1 MDNSNIKSYKDLI
14 VWQKGYELVKQV
26 YKISSKL
33 PPAEV
38 FALQSQMRRSAVS
51 IVSNIAEGSSR
62 KTRKDYCHF
71 LHIAYGS
78 ISELETQLFL
88 CRDLYIIEIGECLSL
103 LTEISKMLRVIINKL
118 EPSNYEPRN

>member
-1 MDNSNIKSYKDLI
+1 MVELTIKSYKDLI

-33 PPAEV
+33 PQAEI

-62 KTRKDYCHF
+62 KTRKDYCQF

-78 ISELETQLFL
+78 TSELETQLFL
-88 CRDLYIIEIGECLSL
+88 CRDLYKMEISECTSL

-118 EPSNYEPRN
+118 EPSN

>member
-1 MDNSNIKSYKDLI
+1 MNNSDIKSYKDLI

-33 PPAEV
+33 PQSEV

-62 KTRKDYCHF
+62 KTRKDYCQF

-78 ISELETQLFL
+78 TSELETQLCL
-88 CRDLYIIEIGECLSL
+88 CRDLYKIEISECISL
-103 LTEISKMLRVIINKL
+103 LTEVSKMLRTIINKL
-118 EPSNYEPRN
+118 EPSN

>member
-1 MDNSNIKSYKDLI
+1 MDNILIKSYKDLI

-33 PPAEV
+33 PQAEV

-62 KTRKDYCHF
+62 KTRKDYCQF

-78 ISELETQLFL
+78 AAELETQLFL
-88 CRDLYIIEIGECLSL
+88 CKDLYVLDTKECIML
-103 LTEISKMLRVIINKL
+103 LEEVSKILRVII
-118 EPSNYEPRN
+118 S

>member
-1 MDNSNIKSYKDLI
+1 MTDIIKSYKDLI

-26 YKISSKL
+26 YRVSSKL
-33 PPAEV
+33 PQTEV

-62 KTRKDYCHF
+62 KTRKDYCQF

-78 ISELETQLFL
+78 TSELETQLFL
-88 CRDLYIIEIGECLSL
+88 CKDLYKIDISECVSL
-103 LTEISKMLRVIINKL
+103 LTEVSKMLRVIISKL
-118 EPSNYEPRN
+118 EPSN